1 MTVFESHHEQIESG
15 QEKFKF
21 MINELVPLL
30 FQSSFIPKESISFKY
45 VSTPPYTLP
54 TDVFNNSYGYILENL
69 RVKSGIVLSKFIIF
83 GSFNSFELYNFKPQ
97 SIDLMLL
104 NSKVLFE

>member
-1 MTVFESHHEQIESG
+1 VTVFESHHEEIESG

-21 MINELVPLL
+21 MVNELVPLL

-69 RVKSGIVLSKFIIF
+69 RVKSGIVPTNIPFISSNIF
-83 GSFNSFELYNFKPQ
+83 RRRYLTRDGVST
-97 SIDLMLL
+97 
-104 NSKVLFE
+104 LFTTFVAFG